1 MVKICKE
8 SSSDFSFEFGG
19 ENEIDANVVI
29 ETITSVA
36 ESIQHITNKI
46 EPDAY
51 VKVKVSS
58 FECGSFD
65 INLKAIAECAKT
77 LFNADN
83 IQIASLIVD
92 TFVGCIK
99 IKEHLKGE
107 KPKSVTTK
115 DNQTVITNHKGEKL
129 TKDKNVAKTYFRDA
143 QIDKSITNVFNV
155 MVVDGSR
162 DSLTVK
168 QGENNVIKIEKG
180 DFVDM
185 AKNIVTD
192 DDMIEETITNIANV
206 DLLLKKPDLLGKS
219 KWGFVLDKNI
229 EAAIADEEWLKK
241 VNSGQVKLYAGV
253 KIPVKLLIEADL
265 DEQRNPIATRYTVL
279 KVTGDIIEPVDHLDK
294 KQIIIEDIEK

>member
-1 MVKICKE
+1 MIKVCKE

-19 ENEIDANVVI
+19 ENEIDASIVV
-29 ETITSVA
+29 ETITSVV

-77 LFNADN
+77 LFNVDN
-83 IQIASLIVD
+83 IQIASLIVT
-92 TFVGCIK
+92 TFLGCIQ

-107 KPKSVTTK
+107 KPKSIFDEGDK
-115 DNQTVITNHKGEKL
+115 SVIINCEDKEL
-129 TKDKNVAKTYFRDA
+129 VKDKCVAKTYFGDA
-143 QIDKSITNVFNV
+143 QIDKGITNIFNV

-168 QGENNVIKIEKG
+168 QGENNVIKIKKG
-180 DFVDM
+180 DFADM

-192 DDMIEETITNIANV
+192 DDMIEETMTNIVDV

-219 KWGFVLDKNI
+219 KWGFVFDKNI
-229 EAAIADEEWLKK
+229 EATIADEAWLKK
-241 VNSGQVKLYAGV
+241 VNSGEIILYAGV

-265 DEQRNPIATRYTVL
+265 DDQRNLITTRYTVL
-279 KVTGDIIEPVDHLDK
+279 EVTGDIIEPDYK
-294 KQIIIEDIEK
+294 E